1 MRRSI
6 LLPTAALASAL
17 ALTLGCAD
25 QQQSPTAP
33 ALGDD
38 PPRISASGKPT
49 RSLVPFSPIEFPAG
63 VFCSFA
69 VAIEFPVARYV
80 AKTFPPDANGDVVV
94 LQTGHVT
101 ARITNLSTGKSITYN
116 ISGPTRYTYHV
127 DGSVTIE
134 LPGPQSLLG
143 FNNYGRIVVEVS
155 PEGEFTF
162 VKQTGHAVDV
172 CAALA

>member
-17 ALTLGCAD
+17 ALGCAD
-25 QQQSPTAP
+25 QQQSATEP
-33 ALGDD
+33 ALGVH

-63 VFCSFA
+63 VFCSFP
-69 VAIEFPVARYV
+69 VAIDFPVARYV
-80 AKTFPPDANGDVVV
+80 AKTFPPDANGDVVE

-101 ARITNLSTGKSITYN
+101 VRLANLSTGKSVTYN
-116 ISGPTRYTYHV
+116 ISGPTRYTFHA

-134 LPGPQSLLG
+134 LPGPQGFLG
-143 FNNYGRIVVEVS
+143 FNNYGRIVIEVS
-155 PEGEFTF
+155 PEGEFAF
-162 VKQTGHAVDV
+162 VKQTGHAEDV